1 MNSIMIFEEI
11 FANYF
16 IDDKA
21 TLYSS
26 QILLLFIESS
36 NFSLIKMK
44 RDLHQEEGPWIFYKK
59 IQINYFPLPYKMI
72 RDRVEVGFL
81 SYKPNIYEFLYNV
94 TCQISETWRFSDL
107 APVIIGQNLF
117 FIL

>member
-1 MNSIMIFEEI
+1 ML
-11 FANYF
+11 
-16 IDDKA
+16 KP
-21 TLYSS
+21 LHSS

-36 NFSLIKMK
+36 NFSLMKMK
-44 RDLHQEEGPWIFYKK
+44 RDLYQKGGPWIFYKK
-59 IQINYFPLPYKMI
+59 FQINYFSLPNKMI
-72 RDRVEVGFL
+72 RERVEVGFL

-94 TCQISETWRFSDL
+94 TCQISETWLFSNV